1 MTALAAVPQDLVD
14 ADALRAWAILVALRA
29 EPHDA
34 WKGVAVPGNPLPW
47 ARAGSFGARRYT
59 PPRLKAAELHVA
71 RHLLSLLDVGEGPLN
86 GNVALV
92 AIFHRD
98 CLRVVDA
105 DNLLKLVLDAG
116 TKARLWHD
124 DSQVTATASI
134 VEYDK
139 VCPRTYVALAQHHSS
154 LPRHIR
160 PARPEA

>member
-1 MTALAAVPQDLVD
+1 MTALAAVPADLEG
-14 ADALRAWAILVALRA
+14 ADAWRAATVLGALGAKLVKGSA
-29 EPHDA
+29 
-34 WKGVAVPGNPLPW
+34 GVAIPGNPLPW

-71 RHLLSLLDVGEGPLN
+71 RHLLSLLDVGEGPLSA
-86 GNVALV
+86 NVALV

-98 CLRVVDA
+98 SLRTVDA

-124 DSQVTATASI
+124 DSQVTATAAL

-139 VCPRTYVALAQHHSS
+139 TCPRTYVAIAEHHSS

-160 PARPEA
+160 PARTKA